1 MTSYKRIDG
10 DYYIQTI
17 DPPTQKVYIDT
28 DTTVSGNLTVQGNL
42 TYINV
47 EELNVKDPFIL
58 VNASNTSTYAANS
71 GLMTHTSNSTY
82 AGIRYNITSGQWQLN
97 TNTADPQGNDPTG
110 WTPISTG
117 NTVVPGGSN
126 TAVQFNNGDGTFGG
140 NANLTFDRATSR
152 LTLTGTAA
160 LAYQSA
166 PPTSVANTATMVA
179 NTPGSGGTG
188 IYFTNG
194 SDQDELISKSKAIV
208 FSIIF

>member
-47 EELNVKDPFIL
+47 DELNVKDPFIL
-58 VNASNTSTYAANS
+58 VNSSNTGTYSSNS
-71 GLMTHTSNSTY
+71 GLLTHRTASNF
-82 AGIRYNITSGQWQLN
+82 AGIRYNNTSAQWELSSS
-97 TNTADPQGNDPTG
+97 TDTTG
-110 WTPISTG
+110 LTGSWTPIATG
-117 NTVVPGGSN
+117 STVVPGGAN
-126 TAVQFNNGDGTFGG
+126 TAVQFNDGSGAFGG
-140 NANLTFDRATSR
+140 NANLTFDYATSR

>member
-47 EELNVKDPFIL
+47 TELNVKDPFIL
-58 VNASNTSTYAANS
+58 VNSSNTGTYSSNS
-71 GLMTHTSNSTY
+71 GLLTHRTASNF
-82 AGIRYNITSGQWQLN
+82 AGLRYNN
-97 TNTADPQGNDPTG
+97 NTAQWELSSSTDTTG
-110 WTPISTG
+110 LTGSWTPIATG
-117 NTVVPGGSN
+117 NAAVPGGAN
-126 TAVQFNNGDGTFGG
+126 TAVQFNNSGVFGG
-140 NANLTFDRATSR
+140 NAGLTFDYATSR

-166 PPTSVANTATMVA
+166 PPTTVANAATMVA
-179 NTPGSGGTG
+179 NTAGSGGTG

>member
-47 EELNVKDPFIL
+47 DELNVKDPFIL
-58 VNASNTSTYAANS
+58 VNSSNTGTYSSNS
-71 GLMTHTSNSTY
+71 GLLTHRTASNF
-82 AGIRYNITSGQWQLN
+82 AGIRYNNTSAQWELSSS
-97 TNTADPQGNDPTG
+97 TDTTG
-110 WTPISTG
+110 TTGSWTVIATG
-117 NTVVPGGSN
+117 GTVTPGGAN
-126 TAVQFNNGDGTFGG
+126 TAVQFNDGSGAFGG
-140 NANLTFDRATSR
+140 NANLTFDYATSR

-166 PPTSVANTATMVA
+166 PPTNVANTATMVA

>member
-47 EELNVKDPFIL
+47 DELNVKDPFIL
-58 VNASNTSTYAANS
+58 VNSSNTGTYSSNS
-71 GLMTHTSNSTY
+71 GLLTHRTASNF
-82 AGIRYNITSGQWQLN
+82 AGIRYNNTSAQWELSSS
-97 TNTADPQGNDPTG
+97 TDTTG
-110 WTPISTG
+110 LTGSWTPIATG
-117 NTVVPGGSN
+117 STVVPGGAN
-126 TAVQFNNGDGTFGG
+126 TAVQFNDGSGAFGG

-160 LAYQSA
+160 LAYQST

>member
-47 EELNVKDPFIL
+47 TELNVKDPFIL
-58 VNASNTSTYAANS
+58 VNSSNTGTYSSNS
-71 GLMTHTSNSTY
+71 GLLTHRTASNF
-82 AGIRYNITSGQWQLN
+82 AGLRYNNTSAQWELSSS
-97 TNTADPQGNDPTG
+97 TDTTG
-110 WTPISTG
+110 LTGSWTPIATG
-117 NTVVPGGSN
+117 ITVVPGGSN
-126 TAVQFNNGDGTFGG
+126 TAVQFNNGGTFGG
-140 NANLTFDRATSR
+140 NAGLTFDYATSR

-166 PPTSVANTATMVA
+166 PPTTVANAATMVA
-179 NTPGSGGTG
+179 NTAGSGGTG

>member
-47 EELNVKDPFIL
+47 TELNVKDPFIL
-58 VNASNTSTYAANS
+58 VNSSNTGTYSSNS
-71 GLMTHTSNSTY
+71 GLLTHRTASNF
-82 AGIRYNITSGQWQLN
+82 AGLRYNN
-97 TNTADPQGNDPTG
+97 NTAQWELSSSTDTTG
-110 WTPISTG
+110 LTGSWTPIATG

-126 TAVQFNNGDGTFGG
+126 TAVQFNNGGTFGG
-140 NANLTFDRATSR
+140 NAGLTFDYATSR

-166 PPTSVANTATMVA
+166 PPTTVANAATMVA
-179 NTPGSGGTG
+179 NTAGSGGTG

>member
-1 MTSYKRIDG
+1 MTTYKRIDG
-10 DYYIQTI
+10 DFYIQTVY
-17 DPPTQKVYIDT
+17 PPEQKVYIDT
-28 DTTVSGNLTVQGNL
+28 DTTVTGNLTVQGNL

-47 EELNVKDPFIL
+47 TELNVKDPFIL
-58 VNASNTSTYAANS
+58 VNASNTATYAANS

-97 TNTADPQGNDPTG
+97 TSTPDPQGNDPSG
-110 WTPISTG
+110 WTPIATG
-117 NTVVPGGSN
+117 NAAVPGGAN
-126 TAVQFNNGDGTFGG
+126 TAVQFNNSGVFGG
-140 NANLTFDRATSR
+140 NAGLTFDYATSR

-166 PPTSVANTATMVA
+166 PPTTVANAATMVA
-179 NTPGSGGTG
+179 NTAGSGGTG

-194 SDQDELISKSKAIV
+194 SNQDELISKSKAIV

>member
-47 EELNVKDPFIL
+47 TELNVKDPFIL
-58 VNASNTSTYAANS
+58 VNSSNTGTYSSNS
-71 GLMTHTSNSTY
+71 GLLTHRTASNF
-82 AGIRYNITSGQWQLN
+82 AGLRYNN
-97 TNTADPQGNDPTG
+97 NTAQWELSSSTDTTG
-110 WTPISTG
+110 LTGSWTPIATG
-117 NTVVPGGSN
+117 NAAVPGGAN
-126 TAVQFNNGDGTFGG
+126 TAVQFNNSGVFGG
-140 NANLTFDRATSR
+140 NAGLTFDYATSR

-166 PPTSVANTATMVA
+166 PPTTVANAATMVA
-179 NTPGSGGTG
+179 NTAGSGGTG

-194 SDQDELISKSKAIV
+194 SDQDELISKSKAIF